1 MKTYKLVLGGLDMLA
16 AAVSLTLAIKKKS
29 GLQYGFAAGFAL
41 MGVLNLLDAAHGD
54 KDPYL
59 YGGRV

>member
-29 GLQYGFAAGFAL
+29 GLQIGR
-41 MGVLNLLDAAHGD
+41 AH
-54 KDPYL
+54 
-59 YGGRV
+59 V

>member
-16 AAVSLTLAIKKKS
+16 AVASLTLAIKKKS

-41 MGVLNLLDAAHGD
+41 MGALNLLDAAQYD
-54 KDPYL
+54 KYPDI
-59 YGGRV
+59 YGGRA